1 MKRIVSMGGGPAGL
15 YYGLLHKKNNPE
27 DEVTIIDRNLP
38 NSTFGWGVV
47 FSDITMQNLYKVDKK
62 SAQIIND
69 ALNHWDDIETFFKGE
84 NIRSTGHGFI
94 GIGRLKLLNILQERA
109 TELGV
114 NLVYDKKFTDDEDIV
129 REYNPDLIIAADG
142 LNSIVRNK
150 YEEDFEVDIDTRSC
164 RFTWLGTHKL
174 FDAFTFI
181 FEKTKYGWMSVHAYK
196 FDENTSTFIIEMQE
210 EDWYK
215 AGIDKME
222 QDEAI
227 EFCEEAFKEY
237 LDGNKLMSN
246 AKHLRGSA
254 NWIQF
259 PRIICNKWNTYK
271 QYGGKKI
278 PIVLM
283 GDSSHTAHFSIGS
296 GTKLALEDAICFNRL
311 YVEYKGDLEKV
322 FVKYE
327 EERRIEVARIKN
339 SARNSTWWFEQVKL
353 HEELDPLVYYY
364 SMLTRSQRISHEN
377 LYLRD
382 KEFITNFE
390 NKLTNG
396 KLPVEDSLTISN
408 IRLENRYVLDSNIS
422 KKQLNTGAG
431 LILSSNFDISSQIDI
446 RSDYDIK
453 ALQQTGSKIAVTLT
467 ATENKSDND
476 IILDFEENAIISEKE
491 GADFITVDCAFNVLG
506 NFVNKSNY
514 SLALKVINRLQ
525 NTVKTPLIIK
535 INASNWDTDVADI
548 GDVISFVKELKKV
561 GINLVIVSSGAF
573 SNREMDKRS
582 LGRVYNG
589 CFSDEIKNSLDISV
603 ICTGNISSLD
613 EANSLIAAA
622 RADLVAIDHKKIT
635 DRSFKEEVNLIREN
649 RATNK
654 G

>member
-1 MKRIVSMGGGPAGL
+1 MKRIVCMGGGPAGL

-47 FSDITMQNLYKVDKK
+47 FSDVTMQNLYKVDEK

-69 ALNHWDDIETFFKGE
+69 ALNHWEDIECFFQGE
-84 NIRSTGHGFI
+84 KHRSTGHGFI

-109 TELGV
+109 AELGV
-114 NLVYDKKFTDDEDIV
+114 TLVYDKKFTNDEDIV
-129 REYNPDLIIAADG
+129 KEYNPDLIIAADG
-142 LNSIVRNK
+142 LNSIVREK
-150 YEEDFEVDIDTRSC
+150 YEDDFDVDIDMRSC

-181 FEKTKYGWMSVHAYK
+181 FEKTKFGWMSVHAYK
-196 FDENTSTFIIEMQE
+196 FDENTSTFIVEMKE

-215 AGIDKME
+215 AGLDKMSQE
-222 QDEAI
+222 EAI
-227 EFCEEAFKEY
+227 AFCEDVFKDY
-237 LDGNKLMSN
+237 LDSNKLMTN

-254 NWIQF
+254 NWIKF

-271 QYGGKKI
+271 QYGDKKI
-278 PIVLM
+278 PLVLM

-311 YVEYKGDLEKV
+311 YVECEGNLEKV
-322 FVKYE
+322 FEKYE
-327 EERRIEVARIKN
+327 KERRIEVARIKN

-382 KEFITNFE
+382 KKFITNFE

-396 KLPVEDSLTISN
+396 KLPVEDNLTISN
-408 IRLENRYVLDSNIS
+408 IKLENRYVLDSNVS
-422 KKQLNTGAG
+422 QKQLNTGAG
-431 LILSSNFDISSQIDI
+431 LILSSAFDVSSQIDI
-446 RSDYDIK
+446 SKDYDIK
-453 ALQQTGSKIAVTLT
+453 ALQESGSKIAITLT
-467 ATENKSDND
+467 ATQNKSNDD
-476 IILDFEENAIISEKE
+476 IILDFEKNAIISEKD
-491 GADFITVDCAFNVLG
+491 GADFISIDCASNVLG
-506 NFVNKSNY
+506 KLVNDSDY
-514 SLALKVINRLQ
+514 VLAIKVINRLQ
-525 NTVKTPLIIK
+525 NAVKIPLMIK

-548 GDVISFVKELKKV
+548 GDVISFVKELKKAN
-561 GINLVIVSSGAF
+561 INLVIVSSGAY
-573 SNREMDKRS
+573 SDKNMDKRS

-589 CFSDEIKNSLDISV
+589 CFSDEIKNSLNISV

-622 RADLVAIDHKKIT
+622 RADLVAIDHKTIT
-635 DRSFKEEVNLIREN
+635 NNSFKEQVTLIREN
-649 RATNK
+649 RNLIK
-654 G
+654 E